1 MENRSFPVYL
11 GITLDCTLSFR
22 EHVAKL
28 KKKLSTR
35 NNLLDLLANSTW
47 GADPK
52 TLRQTAMAVC
62 YSTGE
67 YCSAVWSR
75 SAHAAKINSELNRA
89 CRTITGTLKAT
100 PLPSLYRLAG
110 IPPPAIRR
118 EALTKVE
125 RDKQISDSRH
135 PLYGHEP
142 VPTRLRSRHS
152 FMTVT
157 GLGVLSP
164 GDFRLARWGD
174 TDVNNND
181 ALPEI
186 SESLPSGTDLP
197 RQEWVALNRA
207 RAKVAKT
214 GDNLVRWDIEPS
226 AECPC
231 GDPNQTLHHLQ
242 HECPLGPRVSDEDLK
257 EANDTARRWI
267 ERWRDKL

>member
-1 MENRSFPVYL
+1 
-11 GITLDCTLSFR
+11 
-22 EHVAKL
+22 
-28 KKKLSTR
+28 
-35 NNLLDLLANSTW
+35 
-47 GADPK
+47 
-52 TLRQTAMAVC
+52 MAVC

-89 CRTITGTLKAT
+89 CQTITGTLKAT

-118 EALTKVE
+118 EAFTKAE

-142 VPTRLRSRHS
+142 VPTRLPSRHS

-174 TDVNNND
+174 TDVNNN
-181 ALPEI
+181 AGLPEI
-186 SESLPSGTDLP
+186 SESLPSRTDLP
-197 RQEWVALNRA
+197 QQEWVTLNRA
-207 RAKVAKT
+207 RAKVART
-214 GDNLVRWDIEPS
+214 GDNLVRWAIEPS